1 MKKQNDEIS
10 IKDLLGLFAPKL
22 WLIVVCAVVLGV
34 ILGGYSMFIKADTY
48 TSNASLMVSMK
59 NSSSISASDIDLSS
73 MIIENLEVV
82 IFSRDFLEVIAEDIN
97 TNETYAKHNWNVT
110 HESLKRAIEFTPNG
124 DTSTFRLTVTSGS
137 NLLSYVIAST
147 VIDHI
152 MGETLESFLPSAY
165 SAIIMT
171 SIESPL
177 PTAKKNDKGVLTNT
191 LVGLLVGAVG
201 CMVVI
206 YVSAMFDVVIHD
218 RKKLE
223 DSFDIPVLGV
233 IPRYDVLEDGTAAR
247 SSNEKE
253 VSTDGR
259 A

>member
-10 IKDLLGLFAPKL
+10 IKDLVSLFAPKL
-22 WLIVVCAVVLGV
+22 WFIVVCAVVLGLM
-34 ILGGYSMFIKADTY
+34 LGGYSLFIKSDTY
-48 TSNASLMVSMK
+48 TSKASLMVSMK
-59 NSSSISASDIDLSS
+59 NSSSISASDIALSS

-82 IFSRDFLEVIAEDIN
+82 IFSRDFLEVVADDIN
-97 TNETYAKHNWNVT
+97 TTYEDQNWNVT
-110 HESLKRAIEFTPNG
+110 YKSLGRAISFNPNG
-124 DTSTFRLTVTSGS
+124 ETSTFDLAITTSS
-137 NLLSYVIAST
+137 NLLSYVIANK

-152 MGETLESFLPSAY
+152 MGDTLGDFLPSAY

-171 SIESPL
+171 RIESPEH
-177 PTAKKNDKGVLTNT
+177 TVAKNDKGVLTNT

-201 CMVVI
+201 SMAVI

-233 IPRYDVLEDGTAAR
+233 IPRYDVEEDAVKALNTT
-247 SSNEKE
+247 SEE
-253 VSTDGR
+253 VNND
-259 A
+259 AV